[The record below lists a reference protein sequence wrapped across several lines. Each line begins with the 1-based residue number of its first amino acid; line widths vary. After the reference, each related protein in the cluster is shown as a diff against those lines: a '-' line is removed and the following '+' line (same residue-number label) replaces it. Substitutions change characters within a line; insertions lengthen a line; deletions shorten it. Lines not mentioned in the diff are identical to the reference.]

1 MRWKWEPG
9 SVAFWDNRVV
19 AHRAVP
25 GGYEAGEREGKRTA
39 VFGERP
45 VFDGVRGVR
54 LSEYRGKVEEVEGE
68 REGDGVVKGVVNGV
82 INGGDGVE
90 GEVVDGDVNRS
101 NRNVGP

>member
-1 MRWKWEPG
+1 M
-9 SVAFWDNRVV
+9 

-54 LSEYRGKVEEVEGE
+54 LSEYRGKVEGVEGE
-68 REGDGVVKGVVNGV
+68 REGDGGVNGV
-82 INGGDGVE
+82 IDGGDGVE

>member
-1 MRWKWEPG
+1 M
-9 SVAFWDNRVV
+9 

-54 LSEYRGKVEEVEGE
+54 LSEYRGKVEGVEGE
-68 REGDGVVKGVVNGV
+68 REGDGVVNGV

-101 NRNVGP
+101 TRNVGP